1 MSETNVLVYLIRRD
15 LRVSDNPILH
25 HLATSEDHGFTHMLP
40 VCVVTP
46 NQYEVSG
53 FIDDGSASPFP
64 EAKSAVGGFWRC
76 GPHRA
81 KFVAESIWDLKTS
94 YESLNSGLVIRVG
107 QFSETLKSLVEG
119 LKADGFKVGATWMTS
134 QEGFEEKQEERSIS
148 KLCAGENIDFKSWV
162 DEKYFVDE

>member
-1 MSETNVLVYLIRRD
+1 MPESKVLIYLIRRD

-25 HLATSEDHGFTHMLP
+25 HLATSEDLGFTHLLP

-53 FIDDGSASPFP
+53 FINNGSPSPFP
-64 EAKSAVGGFWRC
+64 EARSDVGGFWRC

-94 YESLNSGLVIRVG
+94 FESLGSGLVIRVG
-107 QFSETLKSLVEG
+107 QFSDTLKSLVEG
-119 LKADGFKVGATWMTS
+119 LKADGLKVGATWMIS
-134 QEGFEEKQEERSIS
+134 QEGSEEKQEERSIS
-148 KLCAGENIDFKSWV
+148 TYCARENIDFKSWV
-162 DEKYFVDE
+162 DEKFFIDE